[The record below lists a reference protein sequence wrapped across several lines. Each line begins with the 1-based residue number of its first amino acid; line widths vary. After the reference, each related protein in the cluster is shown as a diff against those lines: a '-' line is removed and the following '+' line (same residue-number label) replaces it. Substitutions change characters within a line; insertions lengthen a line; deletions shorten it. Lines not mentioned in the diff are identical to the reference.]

1 MIQNITVTKNSEYAT
16 IVLTLDSI
24 SAVSR
29 VFIDTKPS
37 VDKIYS
43 TNTEDHEYWYML
55 PNDNVSVLS
64 TTVTL
69 SNLPLDIDSTYFVV
83 SILVGSTYSYK
94 FYYDVNIIYNKQ
106 LQLILSENL
115 DMQESV
121 YNHKYTLMSDIIL
134 NFEAFNTAYANN
146 YINDL
151 IQICSNLHR
160 LLNIK

>member
-1 MIQNITVTKNSEYAT
+1 MIQNIEVTKNSEYAT

-24 SAVSR
+24 SSVSR
-29 VFIDTKPS
+29 IFIDTNPTT
-37 VDKIYS
+37 DKLYS
-43 TNTEDHEYWYML
+43 TNAEDHEYSYML

-64 TTVTL
+64 NTVTIN
-69 SNLPLDIDSTYFVV
+69 NLPLDIDSTYFVV
-83 SILVGSTYSYK
+83 TILVGTAYSYK

-106 LQLILSENL
+106 LQLILSEDL
-115 DMQESV
+115 DMSESL
-121 YNHKYTLMSDIIL
+121 YNHKYTLMLDVVL
-134 NFEAFNTAYANN
+134 NIEMFNIAYTNN